1 MSEWLIGIVGI
12 ISLGLLLE
20 ILIPEGQTS
29 KYVKGAFSLLVIFV
43 VISPL
48 PKLLNGEYDFNFE
61 GVSYEVD
68 NDYLAYT
75 TNEYTSSLA
84 EDIETI
90 LQNED
95 IRSSVKIVTKD
106 GCVRD
111 IDVVVVKIYL
121 SGIDEKDENTHISRV
136 KELVTKYL
144 DVSRDRVMVSVEYGS
159 G

>member
-75 TNEYTSSLA
+75 ANEYTSSLA
-84 EDIETI
+84 ENIETI

-95 IRSSVKIVTKD
+95 IRSSVKIVAKD
-106 GCVRD
+106 GCARD

>member
-43 VISPL
+43 VISPI
-48 PKLLNGEYDFNFE
+48 PKLLGGEYDFNFE

-68 NDYLAYT
+68 KDYLVYA
-75 TNEYTSSLA
+75 TNEYTSTL
-84 EDIETI
+84 EGDLETI
-90 LQNED
+90 LKNEGILSD
-95 IRSSVKIVTKD
+95 VKIVTKK
-106 GCVRD
+106 GSVRD
-111 IDVVVVKIYL
+111 VDIVEIKIYL
-121 SGIDEKDENTHISRV
+121 SGIDENDRNTYITRV
-136 KELVTKYL
+136 KEIATKSLGVSSEKVT
-144 DVSRDRVMVSVEYGS
+144 VSAEYGS